1 MVASTPESQC
11 NRWRGKTPLHH
22 AAMNG
27 HFKTYVAFATG
38 TCWKRCTGHPGW
50 DDIVEF
56 RNLARTFAGAP
67 SACSWRVHTNQGD
80 NNGQTPLHAAAQ
92 GDPVFVHSLFKAG
105 AKKNLADSLRPSC
118 ILQLGTAI
126 IILSVFWLWLV
137 IKIKLKVTGR
147 ARCILLLGE
156 VMYLFFACCS
166 RPTRAHIE
174 LRTGDAP
181 LHFAVAQGHIDVVR
195 LLVDAGANANL
206 ASSNGQTS
214 LHIAAQKGNVDAV
227 HFLVAAG
234 ANTNQTDNK
243 GKIPLHRAVAQGHL
257 DVVRTVIEAGSDINL
272 TEKKGKAPL
281 ALAAAKGHWDLVRL
295 LIAAG
300 ADPDLSGKRG
310 KTSWDCSLSGW
321 GWCPTASILGTQYL
335 WFGIKKAT
343 LWSGSLPF
351 GIRATSRLLHLLSWA
366 RWLYHGGKA
375 SAALRAPVLSG
386 WLLFFRKLCN
396 LFEFGCFV

>member
-156 VMYLFFACCS
+156 VMYLFSLAARGQREPTSNWEQGMHLCILQSHKAISMSFAC
-166 RPTRAHIE
+166 
-174 LRTGDAP
+174 
-181 LHFAVAQGHIDVVR
+181 
-195 LLVDAGANANL
+195 
-206 ASSNGQTS
+206 
-214 LHIAAQKGNVDAV
+214 
-227 HFLVAAG
+227 
-234 ANTNQTDNK
+234 
-243 GKIPLHRAVAQGHL
+243 
-257 DVVRTVIEAGSDINL
+257 
-272 TEKKGKAPL
+272 
-281 ALAAAKGHWDLVRL
+281 
-295 LIAAG
+295 
-300 ADPDLSGKRG
+300 
-310 KTSWDCSLSGW
+310 
-321 GWCPTASILGTQYL
+321 L
-335 WFGIKKAT
+335 WM
-343 LWSGSLPF
+343 
-351 GIRATSRLLHLLSWA
+351 R
-366 RWLYHGGKA
+366 
-375 SAALRAPVLSG
+375 VLMQI
-386 WLLFFRKLCN
+386 
-396 LFEFGCFV
+396 